1 MDLKLMDLEIRNFKG
16 CGSLSLPLDGRSAS
30 IYGDNAAGKTTVYDA
45 LTWLLFGKD
54 SRGNGSFEIKPL
66 DAAGEVA
73 DHGAVTEVSATLWAD
88 GEPVTLRKTY
98 YEKWSVKRGNADAT
112 YDGNTS
118 EYYVDDVPVKKYAFE
133 AKVDE
138 LAGEDRWRM
147 LTSVGWFCE
156 GLDWR
161 KRREALFEVC
171 GVASDREIMEQEP
184 RFAAL
189 IESMGRLSLEDYKKK
204 LQARA
209 PFSPRRLA

>member
-1 MDLKLMDLEIRNFKG
+1 MCIR
-16 CGSLSLPLDGRSAS
+16 DR
-30 IYGDNAAGKTTVYDA
+30 
-45 LTWLLFGKD
+45 
-54 SRGNGSFEIKPL
+54 
-66 DAAGEVA
+66 
-73 DHGAVTEVSATLWAD
+73 
-88 GEPVTLRKTY
+88 RKTY

-161 KRREALFEVC
+161 KRREEMC
-171 GVASDREIMEQEP
+171 IRDR
-184 RFAAL
+184 
-189 IESMGRLSLEDYKKK
+189 S
-204 LQARA
+204 
-209 PFSPRRLA
+209 

>member
-1 MDLKLMDLEIRNFKG
+1 MEREA
-16 CGSLSLPLDGRSAS
+16 R
-30 IYGDNAAGKTTVYDA
+30 
-45 LTWLLFGKD
+45 
-54 SRGNGSFEIKPL
+54 
-66 DAAGEVA
+66 
-73 DHGAVTEVSATLWAD
+73 
-88 GEPVTLRKTY
+88 
-98 YEKWSVKRGNADAT
+98 NADAT

-171 GVASDREIMEQEP
+171 GVAST
-184 RFAAL
+184 
-189 IESMGRLSLEDYKKK
+189 GRSWSRS
-204 LQARA
+204 RA
-209 PFSPRRLA
+209 SRR